1 MHASLGSAVLCGV
14 ALASIASIAR
24 AQDPAPVVHGPTSVT
39 STPTGPAATP
49 PVAAPTPVET
59 PPVVEAPVAT
69 PPAADP
75 GLPAGTTSLG
85 PTPPAAE
92 PTPMEDP
99 FRPGAPQTGWD
110 DPSTVATVPPRT
122 TTTTTTTVVVTQRV
136 PVTPAPPPPPPPTT
150 RRSPFFIG
158 GYGGLGFAFG
168 AVSKRMAS
176 FSNLRGG
183 ILLGERISIGASF
196 TRMTKRFGP
205 PIEGLSGQTYQLA
218 MAYGGVDLGL
228 AIIRRGPFELGVSTL
243 LGAGTACV
251 QTYHRRNQHCVES
264 VRMMVAEPS
273 VFAHFNLTNWM
284 RIGMQGGYRFV
295 AREAWKPPNEFRLA
309 GGFFGANLEFG
320 WFKRPDTGTRRR
332 ARWG

>member
-1 MHASLGSAVLCGV
+1 MHASRGQAVLVGV
-14 ALASIASIAR
+14 AIASIASIAH

-39 STPTGPAATP
+39 STPSGPAATP
-49 PVAAPTPVET
+49 PVAAPTPVAT
-59 PPVVEAPVAT
+59 PPVAEAPVVA
-69 PPAADP
+69 PPAE
-75 GLPAGTTSLG
+75 LPAGATSLT

-92 PTPMEDP
+92 PTAPMEDP
-99 FRPGAPQTGWD
+99 FRPGQPQLGWD
-110 DPSTVATVPPRT
+110 DPSTVDTVPRS

-136 PVTPAPPPPPPPTT
+136 PVAPAPPPPPPAT
-150 RRSPFFIG
+150 RRTPFFIG
-158 GYGGLGFAFG
+158 GYGGIGFAFG

-205 PIEGLSGQTYQLA
+205 PIEGLSGTNYQLA
-218 MAYGGVDLGL
+218 MAYGGIDLGL

-243 LGAGTACV
+243 LGAGSACV
-251 QTYHRRNQHCVES
+251 QTYHRRDQHCVET
-264 VRMMVAEPS
+264 VKMMVAEPS

-284 RIGMQGGYRFV
+284 RLGMSGGYRFV
-295 AREAWKPPNEFRLA
+295 AREAWRPPNEFRLA
-309 GGFFGANLEFG
+309 GGFFGANVEFG

>member
-1 MHASLGSAVLCGV
+1 MLCGV
-14 ALASIASIAR
+14 AIASITSIAH

-39 STPTGPAATP
+39 STPSGPAATP
-49 PVAAPTPVET
+49 PVA
-59 PPVVEAPVAT
+59 EAPVAT
-69 PPAADP
+69 PPVAEAP
-75 GLPAGTTSLG
+75 VATPPSAELPAGTTSLT
-85 PTPPAAE
+85 PTPPVAA

-99 FRPGAPQTGWD
+99 FRPGQPQLGWD
-110 DPSTVATVPPRT
+110 DPSTVDTVPRT

-136 PVTPAPPPPPPPTT
+136 PVAPAPPPPPPPPAA
-150 RRSPFFIG
+150 RRTPFFIG
-158 GYGGLGFAFG
+158 GYGGIGFAFG

-183 ILLGERISIGASF
+183 ILLGERIAIGASF

-205 PIEGLSGQTYQLA
+205 PIEGLSGQSYQLA

-228 AIIRRGPFELGVSTL
+228 AIIRRGPFELGVATL
-243 LGAGTACV
+243 LGAGSACV
-251 QTYHRRNQHCVES
+251 QTYHRRNQHCVET
-264 VRMMVAEPS
+264 VKMMVAEPS

-284 RIGMQGGYRFV
+284 RLGMQGGYRFV
-295 AREAWKPPNEFRLA
+295 GREAWKRPNDFRVA
-309 GGFFGANLEFG
+309 GGFFGANVEFG